1 MVFKISFCVSICI
14 ISIDLFLCVLVL
26 FPWPHQIFDESVRGI
41 LHLNVCIPLSPISVL
56 FFLTV
61 SIPLLKL
68 HSWSYMLFVFLI
80 RTLSH
85 CKLFIKTRRKGPS
98 RTFWWFFYFLVG
110 SRLRHRRSRDRCRQP
125 TRKALFPAVLLSWAT
140 RSRAPWLHLTVP
152 L

>member
-1 MVFKISFCVSICI
+1 MVFKISFSVSICI
-14 ISIDLFLCVLVL
+14 NFYWFIFMCTDFISLTTSDFWWACQRHSSSECLYSSFSHFC
-26 FPWPHQIFDESVRGI
+26 FI
-41 LHLNVCIPLSPISVL
+41 LAYSFHPSAEITQ
-56 FFLTV
+56 FA
-61 SIPLLKL
+61 
-68 HSWSYMLFVFLI
+68 FLI

-110 SRLRHRRSRDRCRQP
+110 IRLRHRRSRDRCRQP
-125 TRKALFPAVLLSWAT
+125 TRKELFPAVLLSWAT